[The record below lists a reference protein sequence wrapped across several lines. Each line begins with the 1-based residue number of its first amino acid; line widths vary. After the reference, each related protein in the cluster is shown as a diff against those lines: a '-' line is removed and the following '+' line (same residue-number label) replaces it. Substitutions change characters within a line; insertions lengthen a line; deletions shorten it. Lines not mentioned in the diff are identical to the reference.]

1 MQIIPTILEKEFERA
16 KEKILAVKEWVKMIQ
31 IDVIDGRFLP
41 GKTFELELINRI
53 EGVDNILW
61 ETLLLVKEP
70 INWIEKS
77 LFVNCHRIIG
87 QVEAMSDREKF
98 VKTVKDTGAE
108 AGLAWDIETEIG
120 QVPVETDVVLLLGR
134 KAGFGDEK
142 FNSKVWQ
149 KVEQLKEIKQ
159 NRNYN
164 FRIALDGGIN
174 ETNITKAKTAG
185 VEIAYCGRSVF
196 DGKVKDNLEKLIY
209 AGKD

>member
-1 MQIIPTILEKEFERA
+1 
-16 KEKILAVKEWVKMIQ
+16 MIQ

-53 EGVDNILW
+53 EGVENILW
-61 ETLLLVKEP
+61 ETHLMVKEP

-108 AGLAWDIETEIG
+108 AGLAWDIETEINW
-120 QVPVETDVVLLLGR
+120 VPAETDVVLLLGR
-134 KAGFGDEK
+134 KAGFGEEEFDK
-142 FNSKVWQ
+142 KVWQ
-149 KVEQLKEIKQ
+149 KVEKLRRIRQE
-159 NRNYN
+159 RDDN
-164 FRIALDGGIN
+164 FKIALDGGMT
-174 ETNITKAKTAG
+174 ESKITKAKTMG

-196 DGKVKDNLEKLIY
+196 DGKVNDNLEKLIY
-209 AGKD
+209 AGKN

>member
-53 EGVDNILW
+53 EGVENILW
-61 ETLLLVKEP
+61 ETHLMVKEP

-87 QVEAMSDREKF
+87 QVEAMSDREKI

-108 AGLAWDIETEIG
+108 AGLAWDIETEINW
-120 QVPVETDVVLLLGR
+120 VPAETDVVLLLGR
-134 KAGFGDEK
+134 KAGFGEEEFDK
-142 FNSKVWQ
+142 KVWQ
-149 KVEQLKEIKQ
+149 KVEKLRRIRQE
-159 NRNYN
+159 RDDN
-164 FRIALDGGIN
+164 FKIALDGGMT
-174 ETNITKAKTAG
+174 ESKITKAKTMG

-196 DGKVKDNLEKLIY
+196 DGKVNDNLEKLIY
-209 AGKD
+209 AGKN